1 MSVKNLTILAL
12 LLGLTAACG
21 RGPRSTSYTEVILVP
36 PASESSPRPPELPP
50 NHPLRQGGVGEL
62 PENHPPRQGELPENH
77 PLRGGMQAPPL
88 AVEPVPENRPP
99 DHPTLTGRIGG
110 QAGSSPANTML
121 GRESEIAPPPQAE
134 DLEWTVPEGWQ
145 QLPPQGIRLAEF
157 RVEGDMSGAL
167 ATLIVLGPQAGTL
180 DANLRRWRGLVNL
193 PPEPTAQPPRIQG
206 SNMTFT
212 FVDMVEESLA
222 AGNETSTLVA
232 IYDLG
237 NRNAFL
243 RFTGP
248 TDLLNQQRLRFL
260 TLADSVR
267 QVEETP

>member
-1 MSVKNLTILAL
+1 
-12 LLGLTAACG
+12 
-21 RGPRSTSYTEVILVP
+21 
-36 PASESSPRPPELPP
+36 
-50 NHPLRQGGVGEL
+50 
-62 PENHPPRQGELPENH
+62 
-77 PLRGGMQAPPL
+77 
-88 AVEPVPENRPP
+88 
-99 DHPTLTGRIGG
+99 
-110 QAGSSPANTML
+110 
-121 GRESEIAPPPQAE
+121 
-134 DLEWTVPEGWQ
+134 
-145 QLPPQGIRLAEF
+145 
-157 RVEGDMSGAL
+157 MSGAL